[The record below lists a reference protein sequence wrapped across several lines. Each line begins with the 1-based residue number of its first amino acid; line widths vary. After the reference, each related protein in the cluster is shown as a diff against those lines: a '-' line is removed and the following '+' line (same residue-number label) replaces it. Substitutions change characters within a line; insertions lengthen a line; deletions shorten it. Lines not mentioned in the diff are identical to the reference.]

1 MDNIEFSSTMS
12 FQIINHKKETNNQ
25 NINWAFQVQI
35 SNKTQAAFIDYSRK
49 KTDIKI
55 YKNVK
60 RW

>member
-1 MDNIEFSSTMS
+1 MS